1 MRFSSIHHWALIA
14 GVGFC
19 VPAALAQQSRDLVVG
34 ESGIS
39 QPIPDNDPS
48 GIARTFTASGM
59 ATGRPYEITVSLS
72 VEPTGFGAFNGDYYA
87 YLLHETPAGSEVGL
101 AILMNRVGSSA
112 GMSNGYSDSG
122 FTLTF
127 SDSALKDIHQYR
139 VSLGGPQ
146 TGLVSGTWQPDGR
159 RVDPLV
165 SLDTSP
171 RTAFLDPLG
180 QMDPNG
186 QWTLFIADMEAG
198 GTGKLTG
205 WEVRATVVVPEAP
218 ALMLLGIGSVAWVA
232 CRRRR
237 SP

>member
-1 MRFSSIHHWALIA
+1 MKTSSIHQWVLIA

-19 VPAALAQQSRDLVVG
+19 AAPALAQQSRDLVAG

-48 GIARTFTASGM
+48 GIVRTFTASGL

-87 YLLHETPAGSEVGL
+87 YLFHETPLGSDFGL

-112 GMSNGYSDSG
+112 GMPNGYSDSG
-122 FTLTF
+122 FSLTF
-127 SDSALKDIHQYR
+127 SDSASQDIHQYR
-139 VSLGGPQ
+139 VSLGGAPS
-146 TGLVSGTWQPDGR
+146 GLVSGNWQPDGR

-171 RTAFLDPLG
+171 RTAFLGPLG

-186 QWTLFIADMEAG
+186 QWTLFVADMEAG

-205 WEVRATVVVPEAP
+205 WEVRATAVVPEAP
-218 ALMLLGIGSVAWVA
+218 ALMLLGIGSVACVA
-232 CRRRR
+232 FRRRR
-237 SP
+237 SA